1 MISILNAK
9 IKNFRAIK
17 NIDVKLDGQGMV
29 VILGSNLDDPLSP
42 GNGVGKTTL
51 LSAIKWGLFGE
62 SLEGDKGDDI
72 LPWQDPKDCQVIL
85 TLSNGVD
92 TAQIDRSRKRKG
104 GSTAITFTVN
114 GIMSDSATNKN
125 VQTLIDNFLGFDS
138 NIFTILLTM
147 AGLPKNKKP
156 FLAMSDSE
164 KKEFTDFILNLNYLN
179 VAQDY
184 VKSDIKVSTDELD
197 KLTSDMQSATMLK
210 TQLAEQLKNYEE
222 SEKLWGINKA
232 SALKALQND
241 VSSSE
246 SKVADM
252 QAKLAEY
259 EKKLAELDVNQQID
273 ATTAELKDLQ
283 VKIDTAELIAQEQT
297 QKRIETSI
305 KLNNAKAALTATK
318 PNIDRAKIETPYT
331 EEFLALPG
339 CLQAAQQDVKTAA
352 AEIKRLQSDKMLY
365 TGLNAEETAEITA
378 VERKIA
384 ELGFQSTTLFDS
396 IKQLKRDRADL
407 EAQLGGGASVC
418 PKCKQPVSIEH
429 INNEICILDE
439 SIQSAAQTLDNII
452 AEADRLKSETEAK
465 VATLKDAHKAE
476 FAKMYESAT
485 SAYKAAQAREKSLT
499 ERKKELAALI
509 TQYRD
514 AEVIRLTKESTEA
527 NTALQREVTEYT
539 KEMETYATARA
550 TQELLLAEYNK
561 QKRELEEKL
570 RGLETTPAVLLNSIE
585 LTKKE
590 IINAIDTL
598 EVFKKA
604 YENSKKEANPYE
616 ALKSKNALAIS
627 EKSDIIKT
635 LNNKFKIVS
644 NELDYLKFWYD
655 GFGGAGVKSYIL
667 DSVTDLLNT
676 KANYSLSKY
685 SNTLKIQF
693 KTQDKTKKGD
703 LRDKFDVKIYNN
715 GHETTFFH
723 LSGGQQARVS
733 IAVNYA
739 YKILAEYYHNIKIN
753 FTFVDEAL
761 DNLDS
766 TGVEKVINFLREEL
780 NRHTS
785 IFVVS
790 HDTLIKS
797 LFDISWLITY
807 ENGRSRLDVTK

>member
-1 MISILNAK
+1 MISILTAK

-17 NIDVKLDGQGMV
+17 EIDVKLDGQGMV
-29 VILGSNLDDPLSP
+29 VILGSNLDDNLSP

-51 LSAIKWGLFGE
+51 LSALKWGLFGE

-72 LPWQDPKDCQVIL
+72 LPWQDPKDCQVVL

-92 TAQIDRSRKRKG
+92 SAQIDRSRKRKG
-104 GSTAITFTVN
+104 GSTTITFTVN
-114 GIMSDSATNKN
+114 GIVSDSATNKD
-125 VQTLIDNFLGFDS
+125 VQTLIDNFLGFDA
-138 NIFTILLTM
+138 NVFTILLTM

-156 FLAMSDSE
+156 FLAMTDSE

-184 VKSDIKVSTDELD
+184 VKSDIKVSTDRLNTITSKMQAETALKD
-197 KLTSDMQSATMLK
+197 QLT
-210 TQLAEQLKNYEE
+210 EQINSYME
-222 SEKLWGINKA
+222 SEKLWAINRDT
-232 SALKALQND
+232 ALKALKADVDTSEAKVKRLQTECAQLEKQYAEND
-241 VSSSE
+241 TTE
-246 SKVADM
+246 LEHTRAT
-252 QAKLAEY
+252 LANLQ
-259 EKKLAELDVNQQID
+259 KSID
-273 ATTAELKDLQ
+273 ATELMAKTKLEARTELAVQLNNLKAKLTTAKTKIDRS
-283 VKIDTAELIAQEQT
+283 KIDTPYSQEFMT
-297 QKRIETSI
+297 
-305 KLNNAKAALTATK
+305 
-318 PNIDRAKIETPYT
+318 
-331 EEFLALPG
+331 LPG
-339 CLQAAQQDVKTAA
+339 CLQAAQQDVKSTGS
-352 AEIKRLQSDKMLY
+352 EIKRLQADKSLY
-365 TGLNAEETAEITA
+365 TGLNAEETAEVNA

-396 IKQLKRDRADL
+396 LKQLKKDRFEL
-407 EAQLGGGASVC
+407 ESQLTQSAGVC
-418 PKCKQPVSIEH
+418 PKCKQPVSVEH
-429 INNEICILDE
+429 INNEIIIIDE
-439 SIQSAAQTLDNII
+439 SIQSTAKLLDNII
-452 AEADRLKSETEAK
+452 AEADNLKANTETK
-465 VATLKDAHKAE
+465 VETLKAAHKAE
-476 FAKMYESAT
+476 YTKMYEA
-485 SAYKAAQAREKSLT
+485 AAEAFKKAQEVEKSLVKRKAELVTLITKHRDEEVARLEKEAESDNAELRNEIETATRKLT
-499 ERKKELAALI
+499 ELDKVRAEMELLI
-509 TQYRD
+509 TQ
-514 AEVIRLTKESTEA
+514 S
-527 NTALQREVTEYT
+527 
-539 KEMETYATARA
+539 
-550 TQELLLAEYNK
+550 NK
-561 QKRELEEKL
+561 HKRELEEDEKRL
-570 RGLETTPAVLLNSIE
+570 SLVPATLLTNITM
-585 LTKKE
+585 TKQN
-590 IINAIDTL
+590 INDAIDTL
-598 EVFKKA
+598 EVLKKA
-604 YENSKKEANPYE
+604 YIKSKSEPNPYE
-616 ALKSKNALAIS
+616 ELKSKNALAIS

-635 LNNKFKIVS
+635 LHNEFKIVS
-644 NELDYLKFWYD
+644 SELDYFKFWYD
-655 GFGGAGVKSYIL
+655 GFGGAGLKSYIL

-693 KTQDKTKKGD
+693 KTQDRTKKGD

-807 ENGRSRLDVTK
+807 EHGRSRLDVTK